1 MYIDSITLR
10 AFRTFE
16 RASIDFVHPDAPA
29 LPESA
34 RPKLPNMNL
43 VIGSNGSGKTTLL
56 KGIAL
61 AALGPAV
68 ADSGI
73 SPYHLIRRVAGE
85 PAKGGALVEATFT
98 PGAQDDVPE
107 RVAQVESR
115 IRIERRG
122 DLERFN
128 WAHRDEK
135 HWHPIYSNRSDAF
148 FFVGYGANRRVERR
162 ERVDEAGRRATP
174 FTRAR
179 RIMSLFEE
187 AYSLL
192 PLSHWLPRYQLSN
205 PDRFSQV
212 RTLINHLVGP
222 ERCHFTGE
230 TEDGD
235 GEYVFQQRQTHVPFP
250 ALSDGF
256 RAFLGWIGDL
266 LYHMCET
273 CPAEKNLDEYQGIV
287 MIDEADLHIHPG
299 WQMELL
305 PRLARGL
312 PRLQF
317 IVTSH
322 SPLLAGSLEWR
333 NMIVARQEE
342 NGASRLERVQGVDV
356 SRMDADQILLTEL
369 FGLEST
375 RSGSQTRRI
384 RNLLENARKGDT
396 EAARKLMAELSGV
409 EP

>member
-16 RASIDFVHPDAPA
+16 RASIDFVHPDTPDLPA
-29 LPESA
+29 SE

-68 ADSGI
+68 EDSGI
-73 SPYHLIRRVAGE
+73 FPYRLIRRVAGE
-85 PAKGGALVEATFT
+85 PAEAGALVEATFT

-115 IRIERRG
+115 IRIKRLG
-122 DLERFN
+122 DLERFK
-128 WAHRDEK
+128 WAHRDEEY
-135 HWHPIYSNRSDAF
+135 WYPIYRSRSDAF

-162 ERVDEAGRRATP
+162 DRVDEAGRSTSS

-187 AYSLL
+187 TYSLL
-192 PLSHWLPRYQLSN
+192 PLSHWLRRYQLSN

-212 RTLINHLVGP
+212 RTLINQLVGP
-222 ERCHFTGE
+222 DRYHFSGE
-230 TEDGD
+230 MDDGE
-235 GEYVFQQRQTHVPFP
+235 GEYVFRQRQIHVPFP
-250 ALSDGF
+250 ALSDGY
-256 RAFLGWIGDL
+256 RALLGWIGDL

-273 CPAEKNLDEYQGIV
+273 CPAEKNLDEYRGIV

-322 SPLLAGSLEWR
+322 SPLLAGSLEWS
-333 NMIVARQEE
+333 NMIVARQKE
-342 NGASRLERVQGVDV
+342 NGASRLERVTGVDV

-384 RNLLENARKGDT
+384 QSLLENARKGDT

-409 EP
+409 ES

>member
-1 MYIDSITLR
+1 MYIDSITLQ

-16 RASIDFVHPDAPA
+16 RASIDFVHPDDPA

-34 RPKLPNMNL
+34 RTKLPNVNL

-68 ADSGI
+68 EDSGI
-73 SPYHLIRRVAGE
+73 FPYRLIRRASGE
-85 PAKGGALVEATFT
+85 PAEAEALVEATFT

-107 RVAQVESR
+107 RVSQVESR
-115 IRIERRG
+115 VRIKRLG
-122 DLERFN
+122 DLERFK
-128 WAHRDEK
+128 WAHRNEEY
-135 HWHPIYSNRSDAF
+135 WHPIYSSRSDAF

-162 ERVDEAGRRATP
+162 DRVDEAGRSTSS

-187 AYSLL
+187 TYSLL

-205 PDRFSQV
+205 PDRFLHVQ
-212 RTLINHLVGP
+212 TLINHLVGP
-222 ERCHFTGE
+222 GRCHFTGE
-230 TEDGD
+230 MED
-235 GEYVFQQRQTHVPFP
+235 GEYVFQQRQTQVPFR
-250 ALSDGF
+250 ALSDGY

-287 MIDEADLHIHPG
+287 MIDEADLHIHPR

-322 SPLLAGSLEWR
+322 SPLLAGSLEWS
-333 NMIVARQEE
+333 NMIVARQGE
-342 NGASRLERVQGVDV
+342 NGASRLERVKGVDV
-356 SRMDADQILLTEL
+356 SRMDADQILLTQL

-384 RNLLENARKGDT
+384 RSLLENARKGDT
-396 EAARKLMAELSGV
+396 EAARKLMAELSGM
-409 EP
+409 ES